1 MTPSI
6 HRLSIASVLLASGCL
21 VAASLWAGGVAR
33 PVAAQEPPARFLG
46 GLTTA
51 EIETAMLEAHIDN
64 FRTVGTS
71 SVTFQLQLTGP
82 IDGAFKPETTSH
94 RRGWLNE
101 VAAYRIAAALG
112 MDSVPP
118 VVVRVVD
125 RGQFLRRLDPEYSGD
140 WDVLIGRIVF
150 GSGGVHGSVSYW
162 VPNLSRGGDLDQSA
176 GLLRWTSWLEVG
188 SEIPDDSAALARD
201 LSTMAVFDLLIGNP
215 DRGSGGNMR
224 SVDAGGVTR
233 LVIRDHNLAF
243 AAHPGSAQLDRM
255 IGMLRRAHRFQ
266 RDFVERLL
274 ALDEARLRAITADEV
289 AGPLLDDA
297 QIAAVLMRRDTAL
310 GWIGALIEEHG
321 QDAVLSFD

>member
-1 MTPSI
+1 MSARTVRASI
-6 HRLSIASVLLASGCL
+6 FALLALGCVTL
-21 VAASLWAGGVAR
+21 SALSPGGRAAL
-33 PVAAQEPPARFLG
+33 AQEPPPRFVG

-51 EIETAMLEAHIDN
+51 EIETALLEQHIDN

-125 RGQFLRRLDPEYSGD
+125 RGQFLRRLDPEYAGD
-140 WDVLIGRIVF
+140 WDVLIARIVF
-150 GSGGVHGSVSYW
+150 AGGGVRGSVSYW
-162 VPNLSRGGDLDQSA
+162 VPGLSRGGDLDQPA

-188 SEIPDDSAALARD
+188 SEIPEDSTALARD

-224 SVDAGGVTR
+224 TLESEGVTR

-243 AAHPGSAQLDRM
+243 AAHPGSTQMDRM
-255 IGMLRRAHRFQ
+255 VAMLRRSHRFP
-266 RDFVERLL
+266 RSFVERLI
-274 ALDEARLRAITADEV
+274 ALDEARLRAITADDV

-310 GWIGALIEEHG
+310 SWIGSLIEEHG
-321 QDAVLSFD
+321 EDAVLSFE

>member
-1 MTPSI
+1 MTHARTSLLATL
-6 HRLSIASVLLASGCL
+6 LSLSCVGAASFMGLASGP
-21 VAASLWAGGVAR
+21 AS
-33 PVAAQEPPARFLG
+33 AQETPARFAG

-51 EIETAMLEAHIDN
+51 EIETALLEAHIDN

-118 VVVRVVD
+118 VVARVVD

-162 VPNLSRGGDLDQSA
+162 VPGLDRGGDLDQPA

-188 SEIPDDSAALARD
+188 SEIPDDSVALARD

-215 DRGSGGNMR
+215 DRASGGNMR
-224 SVDAGGVTR
+224 TIQSETVTR

-243 AAHPGSAQLDRM
+243 AAHPGSTQVDRM
-255 IGMLRRAHRFQ
+255 IAMLRRVHRFP
-266 RDFVERLL
+266 REFVERLI
-274 ALDEARLRAITADEV
+274 ALDEARLRAITTDEV
-289 AGPLLDDA
+289 TGPMLDDA

-310 GWIGALIEEHG
+310 SWIGALIEEHG
-321 QDAVLSFD
+321 QDAVLSFE